1 VADAH
6 GAQRGALGVRSLK
19 ELPDIRLLPDALRRT
34 VDEWSRTRWE
44 DLRFSDARGAVLV
57 CAALLAIVLL
67 VLLIRV
73 VQGRRAGRTH
83 IALPALLPVMRVS
96 PLSAARYAPA
106 LLFVIGVPLF
116 AMALADPHTGCAR
129 EEVSYPGR
137 RIALLV
143 DASTSMVMSFKSTTF
158 KTQGESTFFTAVA
171 GAEAFIQR
179 RMKGPY
185 RDVVALIQF
194 GNQAYVVTPFTT
206 DYENILLSV
215 RLISD
220 PREWGRFSDWG
231 TTIIEGIDQATQ
243 LFKAFNFINAS
254 GNLMVVFTDGRD
266 SELNRAEKPLDKLV
280 NEARTL
286 KIPVHM
292 IRTAYNYRFG
302 EVPQDKIWKPVVER
316 TGGRFYAVYD
326 DESLSRALLDIDR
339 LSPGRIETREYS
351 VRRPRFAGWV
361 LVAVGLWLTAALL
374 KLNFGI
380 FRTFP

>member
-1 VADAH
+1 V
-6 GAQRGALGVRSLK
+6 
-19 ELPDIRLLPDALRRT
+19 PDIRLLPAAVRGTL
-34 VDEWSRTRWE
+34 DEWSRTRWE
-44 DLRFSDARGAVLV
+44 DLRFSDARGALLV
-57 CAALLAIVLL
+57 CSALLAIVLL
-67 VLLIRV
+67 VLLMRA

-83 IALPALLPVMRVS
+83 VAVPALLPVMHVT
-96 PLSAARYAPA
+96 PLSASRHLPV
-106 LLFVIGVPLF
+106 LLFALGVPLF
-116 AMALADPHTGCAR
+116 AMALADPHTGFTR

-171 GAEAFIQR
+171 GAEYFIKR
-179 RMKGPY
+179 RMNGPY
-185 RDVVALIQF
+185 HDLVALIQF

-243 LFKAFNFINAS
+243 LFKAFDFINAS

-266 SELNRAEKPLDKLV
+266 SELNRANKPLDKLV
-280 NEARTL
+280 NESRTL

-292 IRTAYNYRFG
+292 VRTAYNYRFG
-302 EVPQDKIWKPVVER
+302 DVVQDKIWKATVER

-326 DESLSRALLDIDR
+326 DESLSRALADIDR

-351 VRRPRFAGWV
+351 VQRPRFSAYALAAVV
-361 LVAVGLWLTAALL
+361 LWMLAALL
-374 KLNFGI
+374 KLSVPV

>member
-1 VADAH
+1 MTD
-6 GAQRGALGVRSLK
+6 
-19 ELPDIRLLPDALRRT
+19 PRLLGIAVRATLE
-34 VDEWSRTRWE
+34 EWWRTRWE
-44 DLRFSDARGAVLV
+44 DFRFSDAADAAVV
-57 CAALLAIVLL
+57 CAVILSIALL
-67 VLLIRV
+67 VLLLRV
-73 VQGRRAGRTH
+73 ARGRGPGRTH
-83 IALPALLPVMRVS
+83 VAIPSVVPVMHRSSMAMFRHLPVV
-96 PLSAARYAPA
+96 
-106 LLFVIGVPLF
+106 LFVLGVPCF
-116 AMALADPHTGCAR
+116 AMALADPQTGFTR
-129 EEVSYPGR
+129 EEKSYPGR

-171 GAEAFIQR
+171 GAEAFIKR

-231 TTIIEGIDQATQ
+231 TTIIEGIDQGAQ
-243 LFKAFNFINAS
+243 LFKSFNFINAS

-266 SELNRAEKPLDKLV
+266 SELNRAGKPLDKLV

-292 IRTAYNYRFG
+292 IRTAYNYRYG
-302 EVPQDKIWKPVVER
+302 EVPQDKIWKPTVER
-316 TGGRFYAVYD
+316 TGGRFYAAYD
-326 DESLSRALLDIDR
+326 DESLSQALVDIDR

-351 VRRPRFAGWV
+351 VQRPRFSAYALAAV
-361 LVAVGLWLTAALL
+361 LLWMLAALL
-374 KLNFGI
+374 KLSVPV